1 MLIIWGIFWGAALG
15 SFWPG
20 YGDASTYIGGI
31 LGMLAGVTLR
41 FAIKKQV
48 AEQQEDLRVLLA
60 KAVPADKVQPVN
72 AGAGAAP
79 EGALAGVPVAT
90 STSATE
96 GFAAAAAAAM
106 ARNQAA
112 RAASAVQPSAAQA
125 AEALDDQEFWKDE
138 LSRADASLAA
148 STARP
153 NAAVGATATTT
164 PTKTK
169 APVALAKPNA
179 IELALK
185 AAQDWFLGGNTIV
198 RGGLVILFIGLSFLA
213 RYAAAASLLPPEL
226 RLAVIGA
233 VGIALLAIGFK
244 KRTDK
249 PGFALALQGAGV
261 AVMYLTV
268 FAAFKLYDMLPPL
281 LAFGFMIVVCALSC
295 ALALLQNSRALAV
308 AAFAGGFAV
317 PILLSTG
324 QGNHVGLFSYYVVLN
339 LAILYIAHKR
349 SWRILN
355 VLGFLAT
362 FGVATAWGALKF
374 APEQYASTQPFLIG
388 FALIYIATAILYAR
402 NTPTKLG
409 NAVDSTLVFGTPL
422 IAFGLQAGLTRQ
434 FELGTAFSALGFGAV
449 YLVLATLL
457 SRRDQGEKSGYR
469 LLIEC
474 FIALGVGFAT
484 LAVPLAL
491 DAQWTSAVWALEG
504 AAAFWVGM
512 RQARWM
518 PRAFGLLL
526 QAVAAVAF
534 INGVGSNISALPLL
548 NPAFMGAML
557 IAVPALLIAWWL
569 RQSLPHSGSSWA
581 NAYAAVEGQ
590 LSKPLYLYGF
600 VWWCAALLLE
610 ISRSTPAKEM
620 AVSYLP
626 VFAQSTQA
634 LLGMLAVLLSMR
646 ASQYFGI
653 AKNWAVATWP
663 SRASLAMMLVT
674 LISLWDIG
682 SRVLHTPGWI
692 VWPLALAL
700 HYWMLRINDS
710 SHVASHDANAAPAV
724 SISSVVNQIN
734 HVMHVGGVWL
744 ITLLLADVLWFWIGQ
759 GDLWRT
765 AWASV
770 VVLISGIGVLMALSL
785 WAGRANQQSA
795 AAQFSWPL
803 NPHAAAYYW
812 VAAIPLAVLVFAG
825 AFVVSVSSA
834 GRTEP
839 LPYIP
844 LFNPTDLTIAL
855 ALGALVF
862 WRRAVTSAVPMPA
875 GAAALGSKRAW
886 VALAALAF
894 IAINT
899 VWLRVAHHFFGVDW
913 TVSSLFNSFVVQ
925 TGYAIL
931 WTLLA
936 LTMMLV
942 AGRRKLRP
950 LWLVGAGLLG
960 VVVVKLLLIDLS
972 NAGGAE
978 RIIAFIAVG
987 ALMLVVGYFAPLP
1000 PKTTAGPIPDALPDA
1015 LPDATPKTANNPTPV
1030 NEA

>member
-20 YGDASTYIGGI
+20 YGDSSTWIGGF
-31 LGMLAGVTLR
+31 LGLFAGLTLR

-48 AEQQEDLRVLLA
+48 AKQQEDLRALLVKAGPLANKQPGADSAASAPDGVL
-60 KAVPADKVQPVN
+60 V
-72 AGAGAAP
+72 
-79 EGALAGVPVAT
+79 GVPVAA
-90 STSATE
+90 STVAAE
-96 GFAAAAAAAM
+96 NLAAAAAAAI
-106 ARNQAA
+106 ARNQAAYNQAA
-112 RAASAVQPSAAQA
+112 RAASAVQPTAAQA
-125 AEALDDQEFWKDE
+125 AEALDDKEFWKDE

-148 STARP
+148 S
-153 NAAVGATATTT
+153 AAQPAAAGGAPIKA
-164 PTKTK
+164 K
-169 APVALAKPNA
+169 APVALAQPNA

-185 AAQDWFLGGNTIV
+185 AAQDWFFGGNTIV

-213 RYAAAASLLPPEL
+213 RYAAAAGLLPPEL

-244 KRTDK
+244 KRIDK

-268 FAAFKLYDMLPPL
+268 FAAFKLYAMLPAL
-281 LAFGFMIVVCALSC
+281 LAFGFMILVCALSC

-324 QGNHVGLFSYYVVLN
+324 QGSHVGLFSYYMVLN

-422 IAFGLQAGLTRQ
+422 IAYGLQVGLTKQ

-449 YLVLATLL
+449 YLLLATLL
-457 SRRDQGEKSGYR
+457 SRRAHSGYR
-469 LLIEC
+469 LLTEC

-526 QAVAAVAF
+526 QAVAAIAF
-534 INGVGSNISALPLL
+534 VTGVGSNISALPLL

-569 RQSLPHSGSSWA
+569 RQSLPHSGSRWA
-581 NAYAAVEGQ
+581 GVYAGAEAQ
-590 LSKPLYLYGF
+590 LSSPVYLYGF

-610 ISRSTPAKEM
+610 IGRSTPAKEM

-626 VFAQSTQA
+626 VFAQSTAQ

-653 AKNWAVATWP
+653 AKNWSVATWP
-663 SRASLAMMLVT
+663 SRASLAMMAVT
-674 LISLWDIG
+674 LLMQLDIG
-682 SRVLHTPGWI
+682 SRVLHTPAWM
-692 VWPLALAL
+692 VWPVALAL
-700 HYWMLRINDS
+700 HYWMLRINDGLHS
-710 SHVASHDANAAPAV
+710 VASTLAAPV
-724 SISSVVNQIN
+724 GSVGNAINQIN

-744 ITLLLADVLWFWIGQ
+744 ITVLLADVLWFWIGK

-770 VVLISGIGVLMALSL
+770 VMLISGIGVLMALSL
-785 WAGRANQQSA
+785 WAGKANQKSA

-803 NPHAAAYYW
+803 NPYAAAYYW

-844 LFNPTDLTIAL
+844 LLNPTDITIAL

-862 WRRAVTSAVPMPA
+862 WRRAVIAAVPAPES
-875 GAAALGSKRAW
+875 AALVRSPRSL
-886 VALAALAF
+886 VALAALSF

-913 TVSSLFNSFVVQ
+913 RASALFSSFVVQ

-936 LTMMLV
+936 LSLMLV

-1000 PKTTAGPIPDALPDA
+1000 PKTTINLTP
-1015 LPDATPKTANNPTPV
+1015 AT
-1030 NEA
+1030 EA

>member
-20 YGDASTYIGGI
+20 YGDSSTWIGGF
-31 LGMLAGVTLR
+31 LGLFAGLTLR

-48 AEQQEDLRVLLA
+48 AQQQEDLRVLLA
-60 KAVPADKVQPVN
+60 KSAPVSKVQPVN
-72 AGAGAAP
+72 AGVAADVAAMP
-79 EGALAGVPVAT
+79 DDLAGVPAAA
-90 STSATE
+90 STSARDNLS
-96 GFAAAAAAAM
+96 AAAAAAI
-106 ARNQAA
+106 ARNQAVNNQA
-112 RAASAVQPSAAQA
+112 TRAASAVQPSAAQA

-148 STARP
+148 SAAKTAAGG
-153 NAAVGATATTT
+153 AATI
-164 PTKTK
+164 KIK
-169 APVALAKPNA
+169 APVALAQPNA
-179 IELALK
+179 MELALK

-213 RYAAAASLLPPEL
+213 RYAAAAGLLPPEL

-244 KRTDK
+244 KRSDK

-268 FAAFKLYDMLPPL
+268 FAAFKLYDMLPAL
-281 LAFGFMIVVCALSC
+281 MAFGFMIVVCALSC

-324 QGNHVGLFSYYVVLN
+324 QGSHVGLFSYYTVLN

-422 IAFGLQAGLTRQ
+422 IAFGLQVGLTRQ

-449 YLVLATLL
+449 YLLLATLL
-457 SRRDQGEKSGYR
+457 SRRAHAGYQ

-534 INGVGSNISALPLL
+534 ITGVGSNISALPLL

-569 RQSLPHSGSSWA
+569 RQSLPHSESRWA
-581 NAYAAVEGQ
+581 SVYAGVEAQ
-590 LSKPLYLYGF
+590 LPSPVYLYGF

-610 ISRSTPAKEM
+610 INRSSPAKEM

-626 VFAQSTQA
+626 VFAQGTQA

-646 ASQYFGI
+646 ASQHFGI
-653 AKNWAVATWP
+653 LKNWAVATWP

-682 SRVLHTPGWI
+682 SRVLHMPGPI
-692 VWPLALAL
+692 VWPLALGL
-700 HYWMLRINDS
+700 HYWMLKINDYLHAANPS
-710 SHVASHDANAAPAV
+710 ASAAPAG
-724 SISSVVNQIN
+724 SISNAVNQIN

-744 ITLLLADVLWFWIGQ
+744 ITLLLADVLWFFIGQ

-785 WAGRANQQSA
+785 WAGKANQKSA

-812 VAAIPLAVLVFAG
+812 VAAVPLAVLVFAG
-825 AFVVSVSSA
+825 ALVVSVSSA

-844 LFNPTDLTIAL
+844 LLNPTDLTIAL

-862 WRRAVTSAVPMPA
+862 WRRAVTSAVPLPA
-875 GAAALGSKRAW
+875 GAAALGNKRAW
-886 VALAALAF
+886 TALAALAF

-913 TVSSLFNSFVVQ
+913 RMSALFNSFVVQ

-936 LTMMLV
+936 LTLMVV
-942 AGRRKLRP
+942 AGRRKLRQ

-1000 PKTTAGPIPDALPDA
+1000 PKTSAGSAPN
-1015 LPDATPKTANNPTPV
+1015 ATPEPGNTIAAPRTQPTPA